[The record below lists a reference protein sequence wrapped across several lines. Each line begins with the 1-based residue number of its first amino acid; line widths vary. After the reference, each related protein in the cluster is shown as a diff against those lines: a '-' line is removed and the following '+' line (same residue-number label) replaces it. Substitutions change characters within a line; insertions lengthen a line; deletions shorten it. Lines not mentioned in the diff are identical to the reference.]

1 MEYDGIFEYDVNNET
16 KVAASAHDKST
27 LCMAIARVQAKVQ
40 IWKQELHSTEF
51 TRNTETEIQERIFS
65 CIFVIFSDMCVPQ

>member
-1 MEYDGIFEYDVNNET
+1 MIYENGT
-16 KVAASAHDKST
+16 KVVAIAQDKSS
-27 LCMAIARVQAKVQ
+27 LCTAIARVQAKVQ

-51 TRNTETEIQERIFS
+51 TRNTETEIQESILS

>member
-1 MEYDGIFEYDVNNET
+1 MGQRSLQLHRIRVLFKT
-16 KVAASAHDKST
+16 
-27 LCMAIARVQAKVQ
+27 AIARVQAKVQ

-51 TRNTETEIQERIFS
+51 TRNTETEIQDRIFS

>member
-1 MEYDGIFEYDVNNET
+1 MEYNIDNGT
-16 KVAASAHDKST
+16 KVAASAKDKST

-51 TRNTETEIQERIFS
+51 TRNTETEIQERIFLA
-65 CIFVIFSDMCVPQ
+65 IFLIYFDMCVPQ

>member
-1 MEYDGIFEYDVNNET
+1 MGYGNGT
-16 KVAASAHDKST
+16 KVVAIAPDKSS
-27 LCMAIARVQAKVQ
+27 LCTAIAKVQAKVQ

>member
-1 MEYDGIFEYDVNNET
+1 MEYDIDNWT
-16 KVAASAHDKST
+16 KVVAIAQDKSS
-27 LCMAIARVQAKVQ
+27 LCTAIARVQAKVQ

-51 TRNTETEIQERIFS
+51 TRNTETEIQERVFS